1 MIRPLLA
8 AVVFAALLLAG
19 CGDSAP
25 NGVAAANKAAGNK
38 SAPAATPDVA
48 RVRIETEA
56 GPIVLELDGRRAP
69 LTTANFLAYVDQHR
83 FDGTSFYRAART
95 PGAQG
100 RGFIQGGIRRNYRL
114 MLAPVAHEPT
124 STTGLSHR
132 DGTISMA
139 RTDPGSAM
147 GNFFITVGAMPQ
159 MDAHGRDQGFAA
171 FGRVVEGMDVVR
183 RILAAP
189 TVANAGS
196 GAMRGQMI
204 EAPVRIVGARR
215 EQ

>member
-1 MIRPLLA
+1 MIRPLA
-8 AVVFAALLLAG
+8 AVLLAALLLAG

-25 NGVAAANKAAGNK
+25 NGLAAANAAAGHK
-38 SAPAATPDVA
+38 AAPAATPDVA
-48 RVRIETEA
+48 RVRVETEA

-124 STTGLSHR
+124 STTGLRHL

-171 FGRVVEGMDVVR
+171 FGRVAEGMDVVR

-204 EAPVRIVGARR
+204 AAPIRIVSARR
-215 EQ
+215 AP